1 MKKRSLKSLKL
12 NKNSISNLDG
22 RNKEIIGGRTAD
34 CDTDGTYN
42 CGASWITRCNASA
55 CYCL

>member
-1 MKKRSLKSLKL
+1 MKKSIKSLKL
-12 NKNSISNLDG
+12 NKKSISNLD
-22 RNKEIIGGRTAD
+22 NNNEKINGGRTAD

-42 CGASWITRCNASA
+42 CGASWITRCDWSV